1 MTNANG
7 QDAGRI
13 AMMLGMKQAAE
24 AKRAAKFAKNYH
36 AYRRHFLAMCK
47 VRNEMI
53 DMLADALVEEGMPT
67 RAEAHELA
75 QEFIHNDWAGPEMD
89 CINSYVDAIIPQSL

>member
-1 MTNANG
+1 MTKT
-7 QDAGRI
+7 QT
-13 AMMLGMKQAAE
+13 
-24 AKRAAKFAKNYH
+24 KRADKFSKNYH

-53 DMLADALVEEGMPT
+53 DMLADALVEEGINS
-67 RAEAHELA
+67 AEARDLA

-89 CINSYVDAIIPQSL
+89 CINSYVDYIIPHAI